1 MVMVMEVSL
10 IEDGRGEV
18 GRGEDAP
25 EAIDH
30 ATFDDWARAAAA
42 LRSANVGKVD
52 DAVLLAQ

>member
-10 IEDGRGEV
+10 IEDDRD
-18 GRGEDAP
+18 EDASK
-25 EAIDH
+25 AIDH
-30 ATFDDWARAAAA
+30 ATSDDWARAAAA